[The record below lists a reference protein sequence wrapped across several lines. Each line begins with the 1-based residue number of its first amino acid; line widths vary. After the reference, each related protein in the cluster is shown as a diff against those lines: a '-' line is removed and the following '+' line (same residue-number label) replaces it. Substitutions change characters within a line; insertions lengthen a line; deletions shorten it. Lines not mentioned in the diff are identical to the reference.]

1 MKLIPRAKPIKIRI
15 FSGGDER
22 ESLESFQRHFC
33 WEDVKKVIAN
43 GSLEKWLIS
52 LGEKEIADS
61 IKKYGTSKI
70 SVLDVYNAI
79 FKKKFKNDIQVY
91 DAFLKDE
98 SLSILV
104 EELVKTSS
112 YHILIKYASNSRNT
126 SPLFRQQ
133 LIHLAVT
140 TTYQTPPEMAY
151 QIGKWLLEADE
162 HRNIARKL
170 LRQASEQ
177 NHVQAQ
183 KFLQDNKIIFI
194 EDWLHAWKC
203 LQDRLIYL
211 FPAPIEVSSGEDKFQ
226 RLLISLYNKLG
237 AACDKYNTFAKW
249 GNLIHTYKM
258 ADNYFPMSE
267 DAAKKYDFLYPLYV
281 FIHAILSPYEE
292 GRKALESI
300 KDYPPAQELLSSRV
314 FYVGNLYLKLGDIR
328 NSCEN
333 LNKILA
339 YLDIFLKYV
348 DPGK

>member
-43 GSLEKWLIS
+43 GSLEKWLRR
-52 LGEKEIADS
+52 LGENEIADS

-79 FKKKFKNDIQVY
+79 FKKKFKNDIQAY

-112 YHILIKYASNSRNT
+112 YHTLIKYASNSRNT

-140 TTYQTPPEMAY
+140 ATYQTPPEMAY

-162 HRNIARKL
+162 HRDIARKL

-183 KFLQDNKIIFI
+183 KFLQDNKIIYI
-194 EDWLHAWKC
+194 EDWLHAWENLK
-203 LQDRLIYL
+203 DGVIGK
-211 FPAPIEVSSGEDKFQ
+211 FPNKIELSRSRDKFE
-226 RLLISLYNKLG
+226 RLLIALCNKFG
-237 AACDKYNTFAKW
+237 AAYDKYDRFAKW
-249 GNLIHTYKM
+249 GNIDSYKM
-258 ADNYFPMSE
+258 ADTYFPMNE
-267 DAAKKYDFLYPLYV
+267 DAARIYDFLYPIYV
-281 FIHAILSPYEE
+281 FMHALLSKDDECT
-292 GRKALESI
+292 KTLESI
-300 KDYPPAQELLSSRV
+300 KYYLPAKELLSTREFRLDNFSLR
-314 FYVGNLYLKLGDIR
+314 FGYVNMHCANLD
-328 NSCEN
+328 
-333 LNKILA
+333 KILSH
-339 YLDIFLKYV
+339 LDILLKYV

>member
-1 MKLIPRAKPIKIRI
+1 MKLTPRAKPIKIRI

-22 ESLESFQRHFC
+22 ESLESFRRHFC

-43 GSLEKWLIS
+43 GSLEKWLRR
-52 LGEKEIADS
+52 LGENEIADS

-112 YHILIKYASNSRNT
+112 YHTLIRYASNSRYA

-162 HRNIARKL
+162 HRDIARKL

-177 NHVQAQ
+177 SHVQAQ
-183 KFLQDNKIIFI
+183 KFLQDNKIILI
-194 EDWLHAWKC
+194 EDWLHAWENLKDW
-203 LQDRLIYL
+203 LKYK
-211 FPAPIEVSSGEDKFQ
+211 FPDKIELSSGGDYFEY
-226 RLLISLYNKLG
+226 RLISLYNKFCKAYTIYEQLRWKSDLEIRHCRMG
-237 AACDKYNTFAKW
+237 EDC
-249 GNLIHTYKM
+249 
-258 ADNYFPMSE
+258 FPMKE
-267 DAAKKYDFLYPLYV
+267 ARQYDMLYPLYV
-281 FIHAILSPYEE
+281 FIHAILSPYDD
-292 GRKALESI
+292 GIKAIEYI
-300 KDYPPAQELLSSRV
+300 KDYFPAKELLSSGV
-314 FYVGNLYLKLGDIR
+314 FPLGDLR
-328 NSCEN
+328 LR
-333 LNKILA
+333 LNNILA
-339 YLDIFLKYV
+339 NSSHLHDILLHLDIFLKYV